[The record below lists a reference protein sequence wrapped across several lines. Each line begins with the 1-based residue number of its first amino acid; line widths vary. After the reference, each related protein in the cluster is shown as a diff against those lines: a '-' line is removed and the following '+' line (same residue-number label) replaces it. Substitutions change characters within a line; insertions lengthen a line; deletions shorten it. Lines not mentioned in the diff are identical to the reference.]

1 MKTRYRCLMTALS
14 LALATGV
21 AIGQTWKAHC
31 INTGPGAFEALGD
44 REGHGISVVSAVCT
58 IEGGPLD
65 GGVST
70 QSVIW
75 EGDRA
80 KGTTMLL
87 SGEGV
92 TRKPGATA
100 VFRNTGGTLT
110 TVMKDG
116 KPAGWTASGTSVM
129 ALAAGE
135 AAPLN
140 GKSISWTAKATG
152 PRTYVIE
159 NKLD

>member
-1 MKTRYRCLMTALS
+1 MKKPFRS
-14 LALATGV
+14 LVIAFGLTLATGV
-21 AIGQTWKAHC
+21 VVGQTWKAHC
-31 INTGPGAFEALGD
+31 INTGPAVFEALGD
-44 REGHGISVVSAVCT
+44 REGHGISVVNAVCT

-80 KGTTMLL
+80 KGTSTLL
-87 SGEGV
+87 GGEGV
-92 TRKPGATA
+92 TRKPGTTA
-100 VFRNTGGTLT
+100 VYRNTAGTLT

-116 KPAGWTASGTSVM
+116 KPAGWTASGTSLM
-129 ALAAGE
+129 AIAAGE
-135 AAPLN
+135 AAPMN